1 MKGDYDRSDILQDLF
16 EWVCCRKRKNGED
29 TARGETKRSSRR
41 NSCRKKRGVRFGR
54 PPKPRPEEFEQFKAM
69 WLDGKISSRTAAKKL
84 GIAQDTF
91 LRWCRDTKPQE
102 MQVEEAL
109 MILRKVSGRLDN
121 EKDGDAIE
129 AIEVVNHYVVEN
141 RQKRMRRMERAA
153 KAKMEQTGGDGSE
166 SDMDGSTGRI
176 SAG

>member
-1 MKGDYDRSDILQDLF
+1 MIDPTYSKIYLRGFAAGKEKTEKTLR
-16 EWVCCRKRKNGED
+16 EEMRKKAVAGAAA
-29 TARGETKRSSRR
+29 AR
-41 NSCRKKRGVRFGR
+41 KRGVRFGR
-54 PPKPRPEEFEQFKAM
+54 PPKPRPKEFEQLKVA
-69 WLDGKISSRTAAKKL
+69 WLEGRISSQTAADKL

-109 MILRKVSGRLDN
+109 TILREVSGRLDN

>member
-1 MKGDYDRSDILQDLF
+1 MIMVDPTYSKIYLRGFAAGKEKTEKTLR
-16 EWVCCRKRKNGED
+16 EERRKKVAAG
-29 TARGETKRSSRR
+29 TAAA
-41 NSCRKKRGVRFGR
+41 KKRGVRFGR
-54 PPKPRPEEFEQFKAM
+54 PPKPRPKEFEQFKAM
-69 WLDGKISSRTAAKKL
+69 WLDGKISSKTAAKKL

-109 MILRKVSGRLDN
+109 MILREVSGRLDN

-153 KAKMEQTGGDGSE
+153 KAKMEQTGGNGSE
-166 SDMDGSTGRI
+166 SDIDGSTGRI
-176 SAG
+176 SAN

>member
-1 MKGDYDRSDILQDLF
+1 MVDPTYSKIYLTGFAAGKEKTEKTLR
-16 EWVCCRKRKNGED
+16 EERRKKVAAG
-29 TARGETKRSSRR
+29 TAAA
-41 NSCRKKRGVRFGR
+41 KKRGVRFGR
-54 PPKPRPEEFEQFKAM
+54 PPKPRPKEFEQFKAM
-69 WLDGKISSRTAAKKL
+69 WLDGKISSKTAAKKL

-109 MILRKVSGRLDN
+109 MILREVSGRLDN
-121 EKDGDAIE
+121 EKDSDTIE
-129 AIEVVNHYVVEN
+129 AIKVVNQYVIEN

-153 KAKMEQTGGDGSE
+153 KAKMKQTGGDGSE

-176 SAG
+176 SAN

>member
-1 MKGDYDRSDILQDLF
+1 MDDPTYSKIYLRGFAAGKEKTEKTLR
-16 EWVCCRKRKNGED
+16 EERRKKVAAG
-29 TARGETKRSSRR
+29 TAAA
-41 NSCRKKRGVRFGR
+41 KKRGVRFGR
-54 PPKPRPEEFEQFKAM
+54 PPKPRPKEFEQFKAM
-69 WLDGKISSRTAAKKL
+69 WLDGKISSKTAAKKL

-109 MILRKVSGRLDN
+109 MILREVSGRLDN
-121 EKDGDAIE
+121 EKDSDTIE
-129 AIEVVNHYVVEN
+129 AIEVVNQYVIEN

-153 KAKMEQTGGDGSE
+153 KAKMKQTGGDGSE

-176 SAG
+176 SAN

>member
-1 MKGDYDRSDILQDLF
+1 MVDPTYSKIYLRGFAAGKEKTEKTLR
-16 EWVCCRKRKNGED
+16 EERRKKVAAG
-29 TARGETKRSSRR
+29 TAAA
-41 NSCRKKRGVRFGR
+41 KKRGVRFGR
-54 PPKPRPEEFEQFKAM
+54 PPKPRPKEFEQFKAM
-69 WLDGKISSRTAAKKL
+69 WLDGKISSKTAAKKL

-109 MILRKVSGRLDN
+109 MILREVSGRLDN

-176 SAG
+176 SAN

>member
-1 MKGDYDRSDILQDLF
+1 MIDPTYSKIYLRGFAAGKEKTEKTLR
-16 EWVCCRKRKNGED
+16 EEMRKKAVAGAAA
-29 TARGETKRSSRR
+29 AR
-41 NSCRKKRGVRFGR
+41 KRGVRFGR
-54 PPKPRPEEFEQFKAM
+54 PPKPRPKEFEQLKVA
-69 WLDGKISSRTAAKKL
+69 WLEGRISSQTAADKL

-109 MILRKVSGRLDN
+109 MILREVSGRLDN

-166 SDMDGSTGRI
+166 SDMDESTGRI

>member
-1 MKGDYDRSDILQDLF
+1 MVDPTYSKIYLRGFAAGKEKTEKTLR
-16 EWVCCRKRKNGED
+16 EERRKKVAAG
-29 TARGETKRSSRR
+29 TAAA
-41 NSCRKKRGVRFGR
+41 KKRGVRFGR
-54 PPKPRPEEFEQFKAM
+54 PPKPRPKEFEQLKVA
-69 WLDGKISSRTAAKKL
+69 WLEGRISSQTAADKL

-109 MILRKVSGRLDN
+109 MILREVSGRLDN

-153 KAKMEQTGGDGSE
+153 KAKMEQAGGDGSE
-166 SDMDGSTGRI
+166 SDIDESTGRV
-176 SAG
+176 SAN

>member
-1 MKGDYDRSDILQDLF
+1 MIDPTYSKIYLRGFAAGKEKTEKTLR
-16 EWVCCRKRKNGED
+16 EEMRKKAVAGAAA
-29 TARGETKRSSRR
+29 AR
-41 NSCRKKRGVRFGR
+41 KRGVRFGR
-54 PPKPRPEEFEQFKAM
+54 PPKPRPKEFEQLKVA
-69 WLDGKISSRTAAKKL
+69 WLEGRISSQTAADKL

-109 MILRKVSGRLDN
+109 MILREVSGRLDN

-129 AIEVVNHYVVEN
+129 AIEVVNQYVVEN

-153 KAKMEQTGGDGSE
+153 KAKMKQTEGDGSE

>member
-1 MKGDYDRSDILQDLF
+1 MVDPTYSKIYLRGFAAGKEKTEKTLR
-16 EWVCCRKRKNGED
+16 EERRKKVAAG
-29 TARGETKRSSRR
+29 TAAA
-41 NSCRKKRGVRFGR
+41 KKRGVRFGR
-54 PPKPRPEEFEQFKAM
+54 PPKPRPKEFEQFKAM
-69 WLDGKISSRTAAKKL
+69 WLDGKISSKTAAKKL

-109 MILRKVSGRLDN
+109 MILREVSGRLDN

-153 KAKMEQTGGDGSE
+153 KAKMEQTGGNGSE
-166 SDMDGSTGRI
+166 SDIDGSTGRI
-176 SAG
+176 SAN

>member
-1 MKGDYDRSDILQDLF
+1 
-16 EWVCCRKRKNGED
+16 
-29 TARGETKRSSRR
+29 
-41 NSCRKKRGVRFGR
+41 
-54 PPKPRPEEFEQFKAM
+54 M
-69 WLDGKISSRTAAKKL
+69 WLDGKISSKTAAKKL

-109 MILRKVSGRLDN
+109 IILREVSGRLDN

-129 AIEVVNHYVVEN
+129 AIEVVSQYVVEN
-141 RQKRMRRMERAA
+141 RQKRMRRMERAE

-166 SDMDGSTGRI
+166 SDIDGSTGRV
-176 SAG
+176 SAN